1 MKSSNNTNLF
11 KLGPTVYLR
20 KIEATLDSNPKGN
33 LLLNCDRQSG
43 AFTLIELLV
52 VIAIIAILAA
62 ILMPVLSQARL
73 TAQTAQDANNEK
85 QLQGAFL
92 MYCSDDNDLV
102 PVSHSGS
109 SDNPV
114 ATNYLNW
121 VTGIMT
127 YGDPGTTN
135 ASFLTDPIH
144 SQFSRYISSPG
155 VYRCP
160 TDQSHANGLT
170 GAPRVRSYSLQGLI
184 GIDNPDTA
192 SAKDPTTIQ
201 ATYPPPSGGTEWLVY
216 TRLSQ
221 IKGGLGPA
229 DLLVFVCVHPDFI
242 GDGTFSFCMTPYVNK
257 TKFLNVPAKY
267 HGNADN
273 FSFADGHVERHKWM
287 NPGDIPQVV
296 YQPNQVAPTST
307 DPDLTWF
314 YYHCSVPSN

>member
-1 MKSSNNTNLF
+1 MKTLNSSNIL
-11 KLGPTVYLR
+11 KLRHTVYLR
-20 KIEATLDSNPKGN
+20 KTGRASK
-33 LLLNCDRQSG
+33 

-62 ILMPVLSQARL
+62 ILLPVLNQAKLR
-73 TAQTAQDANNEK
+73 AQTVVCINNQHE
-85 QLQGAFL
+85 LQRAFL
-92 MYCSDDNDLV
+92 MYCNDDNDLV

-114 ATNYLNW
+114 ATNYLDW

-135 ASFLTDPIH
+135 AFFLTDPIH
-144 SQFSRYISSPG
+144 SQFSRYISNPG
-155 VYRCP
+155 TYRCP
-160 TDQSHANGLT
+160 MDQSRANGLT

-184 GIDNPDTA
+184 GIDNPDTG

-201 ATYPPPSGGTEWLVY
+201 ATYPPVSGGTKWLVY

-221 IKGGLGPA
+221 AKGGVGPA
-229 DLLVFVCVHPDFI
+229 DLLGFVCMHPDFI

-257 TKFLNVPAKY
+257 TTFLGTPSKY
-267 HGNADN
+267 HANGCP
-273 FSFADGHVERHKWM
+273 FSFMDGHVERHKWN
-287 NPGDIPQVV
+287 NPGYIPPAL
-296 YQPNQVAPTST
+296 YQINATKGQNG